1 MRWIK
6 TGVLPVLLFLGGCS
20 TIQLK
25 PEAETVHLYFAD
37 KPDTQCA
44 FIGDVV
50 GTHGNIV
57 TFLFIANED
66 LLISAINDIKNQA
79 QQSGADS
86 VYLRQQQLL
95 FSSSV
100 TLWGQMY
107 RCR

>member
-1 MRWIK
+1 MIWIK
-6 TGVLPVLLFLGGCS
+6 SGLVTALLFLSGCS
-20 TIQLK
+20 SVQLK
-25 PEAETVHLYFAD
+25 PEAETVHLYFQD
-37 KPDTQCA
+37 KPDKECK

-66 LLISAINDIKNQA
+66 LLISAINDIKNEA
-79 QQSGADS
+79 QKNGADS

-107 RCR
+107 RCK